1 MKRSVLTLTT
11 GLLVGMVGAAV
22 LFWVLMP
29 RLMLTVHDSR
39 LGFDDTVA
47 AIQSSAEAHGWKCP
61 KVYDVQKT
69 INGVGHDLGRVT
81 ILSLCQP
88 DHAFRIL
95 EEDSNKKVT
104 AVMPCRM
111 GVFETRDGRVRIAE
125 LNVGLMGRIFG
136 GTIAKVMGQVAEE
149 EKMILASVVQP

>member
-1 MKRSVLTLTT
+1 MKRNILILAS
-11 GLLVGMVGAAV
+11 GLLAGMVGAAV
-22 LFWVLMP
+22 LFWSLMP
-29 RLMLTVHDSR
+29 RLMLTVHDSK

-69 INGVGHDLGRVT
+69 INGSGYDLGRIT

-88 DHAFRIL
+88 DHAYRIL
-95 EEDSNKKVT
+95 EDDSNKQVT

-111 GVFETRDGRVRIAE
+111 GVYETRDGRVRVAE
-125 LNVGLMGRIFG
+125 LNVGLMGKMFG
-136 GTIAKVMGQVAEE
+136 GTIAEVMGQVAEE
-149 EKMILASVVQP
+149 EQMILASVVQP